1 MRHAR
6 IWVAFVIL
14 GGVAAVLYVW
24 LAGSRTPERPVPSAV
39 PVELATVERADVP
52 VVLRALG
59 HVKSLSSI
67 DVRPQVDGMLVELPA
82 TEGKAVKRGE
92 LLARIDDRAI
102 AASLRQ
108 AQAERDVTRAE
119 LDIAKLDLQRYRN
132 LVRERASPAQV
143 LDQQKALVA
152 RLQATLAT
160 REAAVAAAS
169 VSLSYTRI
177 TSPIDGRVGI
187 RNAYVGSMVRGSDPT
202 PLFSVVQIDPIAVE
216 TSLPQSRL
224 PALQDMLAGPGSA
237 RVEVA
242 YQDGEAPAAQGV
254 LTLIDNRVDAQS
266 GTIRARARFENGDQ
280 RLWPDQSV
288 IVSLETERLM
298 DVPVIPARAIRQGAN
313 GAFVWRVRDGKAE
326 TVPVTLRYQDD
337 LLAASDDLAPGDRI
351 VVDGQSRLRPG
362 IAVRPAESAAP
373 ETSTGDSDR

>member
-1 MRHAR
+1 MQRAR

-14 GGVAAVLYVW
+14 GVVAAVLYFW
-24 LAGSRTPERPVPSAV
+24 LAGSRTAERPVPPAV

-59 HVKSLSSI
+59 HVKALSSI
-67 DVRPQVDGMLVELPA
+67 DVRPQVDGVLVDLPA

-160 REAAVAAAS
+160 REAAVAAAA

-187 RNAYVGSMVRGSDPT
+187 RNAYVGSLVRSTDAM

-216 TSLPQSRL
+216 TSLPQARL
-224 PALQDMLAGPGSA
+224 PALQHMLAEPGGA
-237 RVEVA
+237 RVEVT
-242 YQDGEAPAAQGV
+242 YQDGDAPVAHGV
-254 LTLIDNRVDAQS
+254 LALIDNRVDAQS
-266 GTIRARARFENGDQ
+266 GTIRTRARFDNGDQ

-288 IVSLETERLM
+288 IVSLETERLI
-298 DVPVIPARAIRQGAN
+298 DAAVIPARAIRQGAN

-326 TVPVTLRYQDD
+326 TVPVTLRYQNDR
-337 LLAASDDLAPGDRI
+337 LAVSDDVEPGDSV

-362 IAVRPAESAAP
+362 IAVRPVEPTAPRESAGEP
-373 ETSTGDSDR
+373 GR